1 MSHRLSPT
9 ARYNV
14 LGAATRVQDY
24 RQRRTAQNSAP
35 EAGHMRA
42 PAGGVGPHLGSL
54 ASKNA
59 RNLMSVLGSW
69 VKAGVW

>member
-42 PAGGVGPHLGSL
+42 PAGLGSL